1 MKLCQKCKKEIAS
14 DNFIGRQA
22 QCPSCGADLHCC
34 LNCTF
39 YDRGAYNNCL
49 EPQAE
54 RVLDKSRSNFCDFFS
69 FKLVQKN
76 SGTADFSA
84 KDKLEALF
92 KKSS

>member
-1 MKLCQKCKKEIAS
+1 MKLCQKCEKEIAP

-22 QCPSCGADLHCC
+22 QCPSCGANLHCC

-39 YDRGAYNNCL
+39 YDKGAYNNCL

-54 RVLDKSRSNFCDFFS
+54 RVLEKCRSNFCDFFS
-69 FKLVQKN
+69 FKVVYEN
-76 SGTADFSA
+76 SGTVDFGV
-84 KDKLEALF
+84 KGKLEALF